1 MVNPQ
6 EILLEYYDPDTD
18 LFRMLMAHNE
28 RVAEKSLEAA
38 RRVGHLKPDLRFI
51 EEAALLH
58 DIGIFMTDAP
68 ALCCHGQHPYLC
80 HGILGRALL
89 EKHGL
94 HRHGLVCERHIGVGI
109 TAEEIEKNRLPL
121 PVRDMRPTT
130 VEEEIIA
137 YADKFFSKDCT
148 DLVREHSVEW
158 IVKGLEKHGPDK
170 GQIFHSW
177 VERYENG
184 KGRP

>member
-1 MVNPQ
+1 MANPQ
-6 EILLEYYDPDTD
+6 EILLAYYDPDTD
-18 LFRMLMAHNE
+18 LFRMLTAHNE

-38 RRVGHLKPDLRFI
+38 RQVRHLNPDFGFI

-68 ALCCHGQHPYLC
+68 ELCCHGQHPYLC
-80 HGILGRALL
+80 HGILGRSIL
-89 EKHGL
+89 EKHDL

-109 TAEEIEKNRLPL
+109 TAEEIEKNSLPL

-137 YADKFFSKDCT
+137 YADKFFSKDCK
-148 DLVREHSVEW
+148 DLVHEHSVEW
-158 IVKGLEKHGPDK
+158 IVQGLEKHGPDK
-170 GQIFHSW
+170 GRIFHSW